1 MAITALIL
9 PLLASIAAQGEDKP
23 ITVVGRSPWAPFI
36 SPMGE
41 PFRARA
47 ADDDTLARWFQHA
60 DRNQDGVLTADEMR
74 ADAERFF
81 AALDTDHN
89 GEILPEELVR
99 YEWQVAPDIQVNSKW
114 KKARGEPAENPA
126 RDGEIGRYT
135 GRNVDGYRI
144 GGLEGAARYALL
156 NIPQPVASADADLDR
171 AVTLD
176 EFRRAAAYRFLLL
189 DSKRLGKLSLQELE
203 ALLPK
208 RPENGR
214 RPKRAKNAP
223 DPRVASP
230 IPIGD

>member
-1 MAITALIL
+1 MPLATLIL
-9 PLLASIAAQGEDKP
+9 PLLATIAAQGGEQP
-23 ITVVGRSPWAPFI
+23 ITVVGRPWAPFI

-41 PFRARA
+41 PFRARTA
-47 ADDDTLARWFQHA
+47 TDNTLARWFHQA
-60 DRNQDGVLTADEMR
+60 DRNQDGVLTADEMQ

-81 AALDTDHN
+81 AALDTDHD
-89 GEILPEELVR
+89 GEIQPDELVR
-99 YEWQVAPDIQVNSKW
+99 YEWQVAPDIQVNTKW
-114 KKARGEPAENPA
+114 KRARGEVAAKPTQA
-126 RDGEIGRYT
+126 GEIGRYT

-156 NIPQPVASADADLDR
+156 NIPQPVASADADLNR

-176 EFRRAAAYRFLLL
+176 EFRRAAAYRFQLL
-189 DSKRLGKLSLQELE
+189 DSKRVGKLTLQDLQT
-203 ALLPK
+203 LLPK
-208 RPENGR
+208 RPENGA